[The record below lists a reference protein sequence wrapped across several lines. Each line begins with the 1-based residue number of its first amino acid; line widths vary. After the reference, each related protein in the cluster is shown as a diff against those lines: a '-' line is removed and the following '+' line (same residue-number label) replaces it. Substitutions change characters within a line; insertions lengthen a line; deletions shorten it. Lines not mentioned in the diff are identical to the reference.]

1 MFDDYYSLDEILN
14 EAKRIKE
21 QKVYGAPE
29 DGNTPPIIPA
39 ENRRASANEAPQEA
53 GNTYKQV
60 PPQSYSAPTQ
70 AGSASFSNNTHP
82 NPAYIEQQ
90 APQAQ
95 PRTARNAQPKGFSI
109 ARESEVFGAYQNTA
123 PRRPQEP
130 APPARTREDYPPERN
145 AGYYT
150 APHVQQPQPYTAPV
164 PQQAPTPVWQEPLT
178 FTPPSVSRPP
188 LSGVYEPEQSAP
200 KAYQPPVQQKAPASP
215 QAPSAQMQAPA
226 STGFKLHRPVRPQ
239 VENEPR
245 RPEPMA
251 FEPPEDRGFNASYRG
266 TPQAAPLEPQ
276 DDRGFNA
283 SYRGAPQAVPSEPP
297 MNKGY
302 NTPYNGTSQAAEP
315 EPPVDRG
322 FNAPY
327 YGAPQAA
334 SPEPPMD
341 KGFDAPYYGAPQV
354 PQERQAAPQPQ
365 QEHDTRQF
373 DAVSP
378 AMEAAGELA
387 GVNPLAGRPLAAV
400 PQEESRLS
408 RWQSYRMLEQDGDLS
423 ENEELPTAEDFE
435 PDENE
440 LSSPEDTP
448 KVLRRLQLRQIFGV
462 LRTAAL
468 TVTSVGAIY
477 LILTRIA
484 TALPIPEAISAQKA
498 PGMYALALFAL
509 SFVSFLV
516 SIMPISHGL
525 LSLFKLKANADSMT
539 ALASVATLIYTFA
552 FVARPS
558 LINNSNAQYYCVVA
572 IIGLWFN
579 SLGKLMVLSRV
590 RHNLSVAGSGERL
603 YEVQLAKSG
612 EFARNAATVLDDE
625 EPQVAVSAPAGFL
638 KGFLHFSYDD
648 EQAQGASRIL
658 SPICFGAAVV
668 LSAASYFLYKDVLS
682 CFTVFTAV
690 LCVCAPFTSIAVI
703 NLPLLRAAKSL
714 TPRGA
719 MLSGSDAVE
728 SISEATAVAV
738 NAAELFPSG
747 SITLHGIRT
756 FKGGRIDM
764 SILEAA
770 SIMEKV
776 GGTMSDIFY
785 QIIEGRK
792 EILENVEDIV
802 YEEGMG
808 ISAWVNGKRVLIGN
822 RELMR
827 HHGVELPPREYE
839 LKYTQDGRDLMYL
852 ATSGELASMFVIS
865 YHADPAVYRRL
876 KRLEQSGIAV
886 LVKTTDPN
894 ITRDMLSDLYEL
906 DYDMVRIM
914 PASLHGAYLEL
925 TEEKPAGLAGAANMG
940 GAMAMMDTVIAAA
953 RVKSSTT
960 TALVVQMVF
969 ILLGYALATLFTFF
983 YGISLINPLL
993 LLSYQLVAALV
1004 VTVFISARKY

>member
-39 ENRRASANEAPQEA
+39 ENRRASANEAPQET
-53 GNTYKQV
+53 GNAYRQA
-60 PPQSYSAPTQ
+60 PPQGYSARAQ
-70 AGSASFSNNTHP
+70 AGSTAFSNNTNP

-90 APQAQ
+90 PPQTE
-95 PRTARNAQPKGFSI
+95 PRTARNAPPKGFSI
-109 ARESEVFGAYQNTA
+109 ARESEVFGAYQNAA

-130 APPARTREDYPPERN
+130 SPPPKTREAYPPERN
-145 AGYYT
+145 AGYYNV
-150 APHVQQPQPYTAPV
+150 PHVQQPQPQPYTPPV

-188 LSGVYEPEQSAP
+188 LSGVYEPEQPTP
-200 KAYQPPVQQKAPASP
+200 KAYQPPVQQEAPAPP
-215 QAPSAQMQAPA
+215 QAPPAQTQTPE

-239 VENEPR
+239 AENEPR
-245 RPEPMA
+245 RPEP
-251 FEPPEDRGFNASYRG
+251 PEDRGLNDFYRG
-266 TPQAAPLEPQ
+266 PQAA
-276 DDRGFNA
+276 
-283 SYRGAPQAVPSEPP
+283 APQPQE
-297 MNKGY
+297 
-302 NTPYNGTSQAAEP
+302 
-315 EPPVDRG
+315 DRG

-334 SPEPPMD
+334 PPEPPMDRGINAPYYGAPQGASPEPPMD
-341 KGFDAPYYGAPQV
+341 KGFSAPYYGV
-354 PQERQAAPQPQ
+354 PQATPEERQAAPQPQ
-365 QEHDTRQF
+365 PQQEHDTKQF

-378 AMEAAGELA
+378 SMEAAGELT

-408 RWQSYRMLEQDGDLS
+408 RWQSYQMLEQDGNLS
-423 ENEELPTAEDFE
+423 EEEDSRSAEDFE

-448 KVLRRLQLRQIFGV
+448 KVLRRLQLRQILAI
-462 LRTAAL
+462 LRTTAL

-484 TALPIPEAISAQKA
+484 TTLPIPEAISAQKA

-509 SFVSFLV
+509 SFMSFLV

-558 LINNSNAQYYCVVA
+558 LLGNSNAQYYCVVA

-579 SLGKLMVLSRV
+579 ALGKLMILSRV

-612 EFARNAATVLDDE
+612 EFARSAATVLDDE
-625 EPQVAVSAPAGFL
+625 EPRVAVSAPASFL

-690 LCVCAPFTSIAVI
+690 LCVCAPFTSVAVI
-703 NLPLLRAAKSL
+703 NLPLLRAAKNL

-719 MLSGSDAVE
+719 MLSGSGAVE
-728 SISEATAVAV
+728 TISEATAVAV

-770 SIMEKV
+770 SIMERV

-925 TEEKPAGLAGAANMG
+925 IDEKPAGLAEAANMG

-960 TALVVQMVF
+960 TASVVQMVF

-993 LLSYQLVAALV
+993 LLSYQLIAALV
-1004 VTVFISARKY
+1004 VTVFISARNY